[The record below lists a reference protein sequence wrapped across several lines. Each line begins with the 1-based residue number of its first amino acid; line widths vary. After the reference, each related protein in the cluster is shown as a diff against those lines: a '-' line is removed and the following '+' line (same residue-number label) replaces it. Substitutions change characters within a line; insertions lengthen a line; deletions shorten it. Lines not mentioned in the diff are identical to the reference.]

1 MADDNFRHIVRIV
14 NTDLKGEKQ
23 IVQALR
29 KIKGISFMYANMVCT
44 MAKVE
49 KTKKT
54 GTLTDAEVARLDDAI
69 KSPAKYGVPD
79 WMKNRRKDPE
89 TGEDLHVITSNLDF
103 LTDNDVKIMKK
114 VKSYKGMRHAIGQ
127 PVRGQRTKSNFRRN
141 KGKVQGVTKA
151 KTAPAK
157 K

>member
-1 MADDNFRHIVRIV
+1 MADEFKHIVRIV
-14 NTDLKGEKQ
+14 NTDLKGDKQ

-54 GTLTDAEVARLDDAI
+54 GNLTDTEVARLDDTI
-69 KSPAKYGVPD
+69 KSPAKYNVPE

-89 TGEDLHVITSNLDF
+89 TGENLHVITSNLDF

-114 VKSYKGMRHAIGQ
+114 TKSYKGMRHAIGQ

-151 KTAPAK
+151 KPAPAK